1 MIETIGMKGLIHF
14 EVRDAEGHVKDERDI
29 DNLITNVGFAEVA
42 ALIGAVA
49 GGAAFDYIAIG
60 TGAVAADVTDTT
72 LNAEISTSGGSRAA
86 SSNSQVTTTVT
97 NDTMQAEVTYNF
109 TGVLAI
115 VESGLFNAASAGD
128 MLSRQVFSVIN
139 VANGDSLT
147 VTWKIKVS

>member
-14 EVRDAEGHVKDERDI
+14 EVRDAEGHIKEERDI

-49 GGAAFDYIAIG
+49 GGDAFDYIAIG

-109 TGVLAI
+109 TGALAI